1 MHNFRNG
8 EAEMQRGKVR
18 LKLKAVVGQGS
29 FFHWYW
35 QWWWCSCCFLVD
47 AMIWMMFHLRGWWL
61 IMVGKLLRRAL
72 ISTGEWETILC
83 NTLFFYFPI
92 YYQHQSIPNNLWVGN
107 LLIQKKTISSKKS
120 TLFLNELQTYI
131 LIRDSLLPRI
141 SYRVIA
147 DCAQIQSILNGGTDL
162 SNPPRI

>member
-18 LKLKAVVGQGS
+18 LKLKAVVGQGC

-92 YYQHQSIPNNLWVGN
+92 YYQHQSIPNNLSVCI
-107 LLIQKKTISSKKS
+107 LLIQRKPIRKKITLCFWTNSK
-120 TLFLNELQTYI
+120 YI
-131 LIRDSLLPRI
+131 PLLGIPYSLI

-147 DCAQIQSILNGGTDL
+147 DCAKIQSILNGGPDL

>member
-1 MHNFRNG
+1 MHNFRN
-8 EAEMQRGKVR
+8 MQRGKVR
-18 LKLKAVVGQGS
+18 LKLKAVVGQGC

-83 NTLFFYFPI
+83 NTLIVLFSYLLSASK
-92 YYQHQSIPNNLWVGN
+92 YSKQSLSWLQPPHPEKNHFVKKETFWTNYKHIALLGIP
-107 LLIQKKTISSKKS
+107 
-120 TLFLNELQTYI
+120 Y
-131 LIRDSLLPRI
+131 SLI

-147 DCAQIQSILNGGTDL
+147 DCAKIQSILNGGPDL